1 MKHFLLAL
9 ATASGITYAGCSKST
24 SPTPQPTTT
33 TTSTTTTTPKVDT
46 PNFTTA
52 DANTAYA
59 AFNQFFYNSSAH
71 LYYSTTEQSGLGA
84 IWTQAIY
91 WDLAMDVYDRTQA
104 QSQMTMITDMHAGAV
119 AQYDNFNWSNTTT
132 WFIYDDMMWW
142 ITALARANQ
151 LTGNAQYLQESE
163 AGFAHVWAGSYD
175 PVNGGMWWDFQHSG
189 KNACINYPTVIA
201 AVRLYQITKDTS
213 YLNKAKS
220 IYSWAKA
227 NLVNATNGE
236 IADHKIGNDVGYQ
249 DYTYNQGTAIGAAV
263 MLYKITNDASY
274 LTDAKQYA
282 DYTKN
287 NMCANGI
294 LPAEGDF
301 NEQGVMKAI
310 FAQYIMM
317 LIKDGGQTQ
326 YLSWIQKNIN
336 TGWFNRDKNRNLT
349 WRNYALPAATG
360 VEQSYEA
367 SSIPTFM
374 QVCPA
379 P

>member
-1 MKHFLLAL
+1 MKKFALILLA
-9 ATASGITYAGCSKST
+9 ATT
-24 SPTPQPTTT
+24 SYTACKKTQVAPSAKQQTGTTT
-33 TTSTTTTTPKVDT
+33 QTDSAQK
-46 PNFTTA
+46 NFTVA
-52 DANTAYA
+52 DADTAYA
-59 AFNQFFYNSSAH
+59 AFNRYFYNPSTQ
-71 LYYSTTEQSGLGA
+71 LYYNATDKSGIGA

-91 WDLAMDVYDRTQA
+91 WDMAMNVYERTKA
-104 QSQMTMITDMHAGAV
+104 PSQMTMITDIHTGAV
-119 AQYDNFNWSNTTT
+119 NQYDNFNWNNTTT

-151 LTGNAQYLQESE
+151 LTGNSQYLQEAI
-163 AGFAHVWAGSYD
+163 AGFDHVWAGSYD
-175 PVNGGMWWDFQHSG
+175 PTAGGMFWDFQHSG

-201 AVRLYQITKDTS
+201 AVRLYQITHDTS
-213 YLNKAKS
+213 YLSKAKS
-220 IYSWAKA
+220 IYAWAKA
-227 NLVNATNGE
+227 NLANPQNGE
-236 IADHKIGNDVGYQ
+236 IADHKIGNNPPGYQ

-263 MLYKITNDASY
+263 MLYKVTNDNTY
-274 LTDAKQYA
+274 ITDAKQYA

-287 NMCANGI
+287 SMCTNGI

-317 LIKDGGQTQ
+317 LIKDANQPQ
-326 YLSWIQKNIN
+326 YLPWIVNNIN
-336 TGWFNRDKNRNLT
+336 TGWNNRDKARNLT
-349 WRNYALPAATG
+349 WRNYALPAVTG